1 MLLRAR
7 GVLPVSSPLIEDG
20 AVAVAGGQIQA
31 VGGWKSLRPHHHSGQ
46 VLDLGD
52 TLLLPGLVNAHC
64 HLDYTGLAGFLT
76 QPRQFPDWIKQ
87 IVTAKSGWTYS
98 DYAQSWLNGAK
109 MLLRRGVT
117 TVADIEA
124 VPELLPEVWETTPL
138 RVISFLELLNVRSWH
153 SAGQIVQEAEQKLD
167 SLPHA
172 EGRVGLSPHAPYSTS
187 PDLLRHAASTARRR
201 GWPLTT
207 HVAESREELD
217 MFAHRRGTL
226 FEWLSTQRDVS
237 ECGLDSPVRYLA
249 RQGLLGPDFLAVH
262 ANYLAEGDAPLL
274 GGHGASVVHCP
285 RSHAF
290 FRHERFPL
298 ETLLGEGVNV
308 CLGTDSLAS
317 TTQRRRE
324 PLELDMFAEMRAL
337 AASTPELSAE
347 SILRLATVNGARALH
362 REGQI
367 GELAVGACADLIAI
381 PWKGRKANAHE
392 VVLSHQGD
400 VTVSMIAGLWAVPP
414 PPQP

>member
-1 MLLRAR
+1 MILRAR

-20 AVAVAGGQIQA
+20 AVAVAGGHIQA
-31 VGGWKSLRPHHHSGQ
+31 VGECKSLRPHQGGE

-52 TLLLPGLVNAHC
+52 MLLLPGLVNAHC
-64 HLDYTGLAGFLT
+64 HLDYTDLAGLLT
-76 QPRQFPDWIKQ
+76 QPKEFPDWIKL
-87 IVTAKSGWTYS
+87 IVTAKSGWSYT

-109 MLLRRGVT
+109 MLLRHGVT

-124 VPELLPEVWETTPL
+124 VPELLPEVWEPTPL

-153 SAGQIVQEAEQKLD
+153 SAAQIVHEAEQMLD

-187 PDLLRHAASTARRR
+187 PDLLRHAAAAARRH

-207 HVAESREELD
+207 HVAESREEFD

-226 FEWLSTQRDVS
+226 FEWLASQRDVS

-249 RQGLLGPDFLAVH
+249 RQGLLGPDFLAIH
-262 ANYLAEGDAPLL
+262 ANYLADGDARLL

-298 ETLLGEGVNV
+298 ETLRAEGVNI

-324 PLELDMFAEMRAL
+324 PLALDLFAEMRAL

-347 SILRLATVNGARALH
+347 SILRLATINGARALH

-367 GELAVGACADLIAI
+367 GELVAGACADLIAI
-381 PWKGRKANAHE
+381 PWNGRNADAYE
-392 VVLSHQGD
+392 TVLAHPGD
-400 VTVSMIAGLWAVPP
+400 VAAAMIDGKWAVPP
-414 PPQP
+414 PHQP